1 MLRYCNLFVHLIPLS
16 LETRLQ
22 DTFSRAKLQFVG
34 FCGEDKTRK
43 TGKKEPKDSQQQTE
57 PRWEARCGN
66 RAQSTVVRGE
76 FSHRKQCFQFKIT

>member
-1 MLRYCNLFVHLIPLS
+1 MLRYCNLFIHLIPLS

-22 DTFSRAKLQFVG
+22 GYIQPGQVTICWFLWRGQNWKN
-34 FCGEDKTRK
+34 R
-43 TGKKEPKDSQQQTE
+43 KKEPKDSQQQTE

-66 RAQSTVVRGE
+66 PAQSTVVRGE